1 MKKTLTT
8 LAVAAATIVTT
19 AGATAAAPVFDIRP
33 AALPRGADV
42 QIAHIEGHSV
52 VDGSTRIV
60 VPAARVTLLGKNG
73 GSYVIQ
79 TRNAEYRNA
88 QVWKIRSDGSRT
100 RLLHGRNAED
110 VVLSDK
116 GATLVSAIGLAD
128 RRTQFL
134 AIDVASGD
142 VSGARKLRGVVSVLD
157 VGRWRVVVGSW
168 SRPRTLIWNLKTQT
182 ARTVVDKVGYFAD
195 LSSDRFAF
203 FSKDPYRDGCSVL
216 THISSPADRVWRS
229 CDERID
235 TTNEDGSRIATVHI
249 LSDGLGPG
257 RFNVRTATGRKLATY
272 NTAGYFGRAQFEDR
286 NDLLLD
292 TTGRRYA
299 ATVRCDLSGCER
311 ASDLRDAEF

>member
-8 LAVAAATIVTT
+8 LAVAVATIITT
-19 AGATAAAPVFDIRP
+19 AGAAAAAPVFDIKP
-33 AALPRGADV
+33 AALTRGADV

-52 VDGSTRIV
+52 VDGSIRIE
-60 VPAARVTLLGKNG
+60 VPAARVTLLGKTG
-73 GSYVIQ
+73 SSYVIQ
-79 TRNAEYRNA
+79 THNADYRNA
-88 QVWKIRSDGSRT
+88 QVWKMRPDGSRT
-100 RLLHGRNAED
+100 RLLHGRSAED

-116 GATLVSAIGLAD
+116 GATLVSATGASGG
-128 RRTQFL
+128 RTQLL

-142 VSGARKLRGVVSVLD
+142 VSGARKLRGQVSVLD

-168 SRPRTLIWNLKTQT
+168 SRPRTMIWNLKTQT
-182 ARTVVDKVGYFAD
+182 ARTVVHKVGYFAD

-203 FSKDPYRDGCSVL
+203 FTKDPYRDGCSVL

-229 CDERID
+229 CHERIE
-235 TTNEDGSRIATVHI
+235 TTNADGTRIATVHI
-249 LSDGLGPG
+249 LSDGIGPN
-257 RFNVRTATGRKLATY
+257 RFIVRTATGGKLATY
-272 NTAGYFGRAQFEDR
+272 NTAGYFGLAQFEDG

-292 TTGRRYA
+292 TTGKKKA